1 MRRIVMILSV
11 LLPLMILALPSA
23 WADGIAIVQAP
34 EQSSGICTGKSAKE
48 AFACA
53 TRKCV
58 AGGAA
63 AEDCLEMAYC
73 NDGWTV
79 DVFMQSKEGNHW
91 HEFHCGWK
99 TRKEAESAGK
109 LACNKA
115 RMKELMECSAV
126 QFYDPGGKPQID
138 N

>member
-1 MRRIVMILSV
+1 LRHLGLLLSA
-11 LLPLMILALPSA
+11 LLLMFITPPAA

-73 NDGWTV
+73 DYGWTV
-79 DVFMQSKEGNHW
+79 DVFMQSKEGSHW
-91 HEFHCGWK
+91 HEFHCGRK
-99 TRKEAESAGK
+99 TRKEAEAAGK
-109 LACNKA
+109 LACNKT

-126 QFYDPGGKPQID
+126 QFYDPAAKPQID